1 MSGPKRLPLSVAQAA
16 YELLV
21 LVTVM
26 DSVVDTVVGKTTV
39 SVVTALI
46 VEVVEKEDVTVTFYR

>member
-1 MSGPKRLPLSVAQAA
+1 M
-16 YELLV
+16 